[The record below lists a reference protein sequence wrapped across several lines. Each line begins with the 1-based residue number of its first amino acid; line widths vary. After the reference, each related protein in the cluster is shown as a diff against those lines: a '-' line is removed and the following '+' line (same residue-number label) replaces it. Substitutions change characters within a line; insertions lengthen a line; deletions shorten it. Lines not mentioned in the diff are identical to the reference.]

1 MKKTIGMFA
10 HVDAGKTTLAEQLLF
25 HTKAIRQ
32 RGRVDHQD
40 TFLDTHEI
48 EKQRGI
54 TVFADQAKFTFNQSD
69 YFLIDTPGHV
79 DFSPEMERAI
89 QVMDY
94 AVIIISA
101 VEGIEGHT
109 ETVWRLL
116 QKHQVPTFFFINK
129 IDRVGADVSRV
140 MEEIRENLTRDVCDI
155 TETLTEG
162 DMNEELIEFIA
173 ERNEELLE
181 QYMDT
186 GYEPDVWLET
196 MQSLINQNQLFPCAS
211 GSALQDIGVDSFL
224 RKIDLL
230 TSTSYNAILP
240 FAGRVYKIRYDEKG
254 TRLTFIKALSGT
266 LKVRDEINYGD
277 SDSQLSEK
285 ITQIR
290 IYNGNKFSTADQ
302 VSAGELFA
310 VTGCSAASAG
320 DGLGEIRE
328 KATYEIS
335 SALKSKVIFDPSIH
349 VKEVLR
355 IFTILDAEDPA
366 LNVTWEERSQ
376 EVHIRVMGTIQLEV
390 LKQIV
395 KERFHLD
402 VQFGEPEILYK
413 ETINT
418 EVNGYGHFEPLGHY
432 AEVHLK
438 IEPAARTSGISFE
451 NVCHTDD
458 LPVSTQNLI
467 RHHLFERD
475 HHGLLTGSPL
485 TDVKITLL
493 TGRAHNKHTSGG
505 DFREAAYRALRQGLE
520 KAANVLLEPFY
531 DFKMKMDL
539 DQLGR
544 ILTDI
549 QNAHGSFDAPMTEG
563 NKAVIT
569 GKVPVATFMN
579 YSSEFASITQGKGT
593 LNLVFGGYFTC
604 HNPNEVIE
612 RIHYNKDAD
621 PEYTSSSIFCSK
633 GQGYSVP
640 WDQAEEEMHCL
651 KR

>member
-32 RGRVDHQD
+32 RGRVDHKD

-69 YFLIDTPGHV
+69 YYLIDTPGHV

-129 IDRVGADVSRV
+129 TDRVGADVLRV
-140 MEEIRENLTRDVCDI
+140 KEEIRDNLTLDVCDI
-155 TETLTEG
+155 TETLNDKE
-162 DMNEELIEFIA
+162 MKEELIEFLA
-173 ERNEELLE
+173 ERDEILLD
-181 QYMDT
+181 QYMEN
-186 GYEPDVWLET
+186 GFHPNIWLET
-196 MQSLINQNQLFPCAS
+196 MKKMINGNEIYPCAY
-211 GSALQDIGVDSFL
+211 GSALQDIGVEIFL
-224 RKIDLL
+224 RKMDLL
-230 TSTSYNAILP
+230 TSTNYDHHLP
-240 FAGRVYKIRYDEKG
+240 FSGRVYKIRYDDKG
-254 TRLTFIKALSGT
+254 TRITFIKALSGT
-266 LKVRDEINYGD
+266 LKVREEVSYADAN
-277 SDSQLSEK
+277 SVHSEK

-290 IYNGNKFSTADQ
+290 IYNGNKFITADQ
-302 VSAGELFA
+302 VSAGEIFA
-310 VTGCSAASAG
+310 VTGLSSATAG
-320 DGLGEIRE
+320 DGLGALNE
-328 KATYEIS
+328 KAVYEMG
-335 SALKSKVIFDPSIH
+335 SALKSRVIFDPSIH
-349 VKEVLR
+349 VKEALR
-355 IFTILDAEDPA
+355 YFYILDAEDPS

-376 EVHIRVMGTIQLEV
+376 EIHIRVMGTIQLEV

-413 ETINT
+413 ETVET
-418 EVNGYGHFEPLGHY
+418 VVCGYGHFEPLGHY

-438 IEPAARTSGISFE
+438 IEPAGRNSGISFE
-451 NVCHTDD
+451 AVCHTDD
-458 LPVSTQNLI
+458 LPGGTQNLI
-467 RHHLFERD
+467 RHHLYERE

-505 DFREAAYRALRQGLE
+505 DFREASYRALRQGLE

-531 DFKMKMDL
+531 AFKMKIEL
-539 DQLGR
+539 DQLGK

-549 QNAHGSFDAPMTEG
+549 QNAHGIFDAPLTEG
-563 NKAVIT
+563 NKATLT

-579 YSSEFASITQGKGT
+579 YGPEFASITQGKGT
-593 LNLVFGGYFTC
+593 LNLVFGGYYPC
-604 HNPNEVIE
+604 HNSNQVME
-612 RIHYNKDAD
+612 RINYNKDAD
-621 PEYTSSSIFCSK
+621 PDYSSSSIFCSK

-640 WDQAEEEMHCL
+640 WDQAEAEMHCL
-651 KR
+651 

>member
-32 RGRVDHQD
+32 RGRVDHKD

-69 YFLIDTPGHV
+69 YYLIDTPGHV

-129 IDRVGADVSRV
+129 TDRVGADVLRV
-140 MEEIRENLTRDVCDI
+140 KEEIRNNLTLDVCDI
-155 TETLTEG
+155 TETLNEKE
-162 DMNEELIEFIA
+162 MKEELIEFLA
-173 ERNEELLE
+173 ERDETLLE
-181 QYMDT
+181 KYMET
-186 GYEPDVWLET
+186 GYQPDIWLET
-196 MQSLINQNQLFPCAS
+196 MRTMINGNELYPCAY
-211 GSALQDIGVDSFL
+211 GSALQDIGVESFL
-224 RKIDLL
+224 RKMDLL
-230 TSTSYNAILP
+230 TSTNYDHHLP
-240 FAGRVYKIRYDEKG
+240 FAGRVYKIRYDDKG
-254 TRLTFIKALSGT
+254 TRITFIKAVSGT
-266 LKVRDEINYGD
+266 LKVREEVSYANADVV
-277 SDSQLSEK
+277 LSEK

-290 IYNGNKFSTADQ
+290 IYNGNKFITVDQ
-302 VSAGELFA
+302 VSAGEIFA
-310 VTGCSAASAG
+310 VTGLSSARAG
-320 DGLGEIRE
+320 DGLGALKE
-328 KATYEIS
+328 KAVYEMS
-335 SALKSKVIFDPSIH
+335 SALKSRVIFDPSIH

-355 IFTILDAEDPA
+355 YFHILDAENPS

-376 EVHIRVMGTIQLEV
+376 EIHIRVMGTIQLEV
-390 LKQIV
+390 LKQLV

-413 ETINT
+413 ETV
-418 EVNGYGHFEPLGHY
+418 ESVVCGYGHFEPLGHY

-438 IEPAARTSGISFE
+438 IEPADRNSGISFE
-451 NVCHTDD
+451 IVCHTDD
-458 LPVSTQNLI
+458 LPVGTQNLI
-467 RHHLFERD
+467 RHHLYERD

-531 DFKMKMDL
+531 AFKMKLEL
-539 DQLGR
+539 DQLGK

-549 QNAHGSFDAPMTEG
+549 QNAHGTFDVPLTEG
-563 NKAVIT
+563 NKAILT

-579 YSSEFASITQGKGT
+579 YGPEFASITQGKGT
-593 LNLVFGGYFTC
+593 LNLVFGGYYPC
-604 HNPNEVIE
+604 HNPNQVME
-612 RIHYNKDAD
+612 RINYNKDAD
-621 PEYTSSSIFCSK
+621 PDYSSSSIFCSK

-640 WDQAEEEMHCL
+640 WDQAEAEMHCL
-651 KR
+651 